1 MAATILELYDVLRK
15 NLGEEHAA
23 NLVSFLNLH
32 SKRSR
37 EEDAKTLASKTDLA
51 DVKMELKQDIS
62 NLRTEVKLE
71 ISDLRTEVKLE
82 ISQFR
87 TEVTKNIGETK
98 TDIIRWMFTL
108 FITIVL
114 AFIGLYLKK

>member
-37 EEDAKTLASKTDLA
+37 EEDTQIFASKIDLTE
-51 DVKMELKQDIS
+51 VKSELKKDISDLRTELKLDISELRTELKQDIS
-62 NLRTEVKLE
+62 ALRT
-71 ISDLRTEVKLE
+71 D
-82 ISQFR
+82 
-87 TEVTKNIGETK
+87 VTRNIGESK
-98 TDIIRWMFTL
+98 TDVIRWMFTL